1 VRSSN
6 GEYIN
11 LGDMLAE
18 CVAARIASQ
27 GVAINGVQCACAR
40 SLVRQKQ
47 VMRPLNHWIEL
58 CWAGVRGGGT

>member
-1 VRSSN
+1 MRSSN
-6 GEYIN
+6 GDDIN

-18 CVAARIASQ
+18 CVAARVASK

-47 VMRPLNHWIEL
+47 VMRPFNLGL
-58 CWAGVRGGGT
+58 PAVRVCGEPRE